1 MIKKPKN
8 INLTD
13 TAYGHTR
20 GRFCCVDK
28 LSDICYNFV
37 EVMKMPRAP
46 RQKSESGIYHVML
59 RGINQ
64 QVIFEESDDY
74 FKFIETI
81 EKYKAVS
88 GYKVFAYCL
97 MSNHIHILLKV
108 EKEELDLIMK
118 RIAGSYVYWYNW
130 KYHRVGHLFQDR
142 FKSEPVED
150 DAYFLTV
157 LRYIHQNPIK
167 AGIVKGID
175 DYRFS
180 SYNDYIDEESNIV
193 DFDFVFSL
201 MNKDEFISFNNEK
214 NDDACL
220 DIDSKDYRINDI
232 DARKMIKKVSKC
244 DSLTEFQGLS
254 IKKRDKYIRELKEN
268 GLSIRQISR
277 LTGVSF
283 AIVRRICMSQ

>member
-1 MIKKPKN
+1 
-8 INLTD
+8 
-13 TAYGHTR
+13 
-20 GRFCCVDK
+20 
-28 LSDICYNFV
+28 
-37 EVMKMPRAP
+37 MPRLP
-46 RQKSESGIYHVML
+46 RQKSESGIYHIML

-64 QVIFEESDDY
+64 QAIFEDEEDNQ
-74 FKFIETI
+74 KFIETL
-81 EKYKAVS
+81 KSYKAVS

-157 LRYIHQNPIK
+157 LRYIHQNPMK

-175 DYRFS
+175 DYQYS
-180 SYNDYIDEESNIV
+180 SYNDYINNKSIV
-193 DFDFVFSL
+193 VDTELALSML
-201 MNKDEFISFNNEK
+201 NQEEFIEFNNMQNE
-214 NDDACL
+214 DACL
-220 DIDSKDYRINDI
+220 EITERDFRLNDAEARAIIEKITKSKN
-232 DARKMIKKVSKC
+232 A
-244 DSLTEFQGLS
+244 TEFQL
-254 IKKRDKYIRELKEN
+254 IDKEKRNNYIRRMKEY

-283 AIVRRICMSQ
+283 AIIRRI